1 MGQAQS
7 SASTGSGGDNS
18 PRPQHQGKSFRQRV
32 QTKLRKPKPLV
43 RGKPAARS
51 MRRKKG
57 RSHHRHSVAP
67 VIASGA
73 ASKRRDSVNSLVA
86 SDGTHSASPSGYST
100 PSISFNLRKRHG
112 RRSQAIGAPGQY
124 LANQVRQIT
133 GPIDRYA
140 VEANWQRVL
149 GHSNAPLTLEKFKAV
164 LRQDGLSDEFIVLL
178 FRSLK
183 HIPAVLDP
191 RFLPGYQQAVEQKE
205 SQSVSVRGSRRGSL
219 ADTPLARS
227 PIGGRSR
234 RPSLDITGIQNHPNI
249 TFAPAQTENY
259 GTEPLTLNE
268 FLIAYGVYR
277 QYLTKPSLLP
287 SPAVDPWDTTGL
299 LIWKSL
305 MPNVAPLFNRPDE
318 MARFLAELD
327 GQSLP
332 KNAPSFRTMDWCL
345 FLEGCAALLECTPQC
360 WSEYDG
366 TADPVNPS
374 THNPNLVIRRLWQ
387 GFLRLCNPNHISLED
402 TLTIPMDLGAT
413 FMQRLGEG
421 WLVVVGEY
429 LYHKFFGLAMLP
441 FRLQDSPA
449 LPNKPHDEP
458 SHRMSVAS
466 ISRGE
471 SLNPLKALLLPT
483 LDTHTGM
490 TTPGIG
496 PTNAPDAFAHHEAH
510 PPMLDDTML
519 WCLTWSVPAE
529 LVFTS
534 GGPGAA
540 PSTAGGVVATPPPAQ
555 GLMLGTRSGPT
566 SRRGSMFMT
575 LAAGHAMSPLAVDS
589 EGPGTPGLLSP
600 PIGPPA
606 SVPGS
611 RRGSTLLSS
620 PLSSGDALLG
630 TAKPTMTWHRLYLG
644 SEHGYSMV
652 QFQKH
657 VFKYP
662 CPTIMVVKAETT
674 DVRGLTANQLF
685 KDCLTSTL
693 LTTSGKKHCVM
704 FAVYVDQPWKYSRSY
719 WGQTHCSMIAC
730 APVFH
735 RFPTTQNVGSSQ
747 AKSKLLYNP
756 AGADSANL
764 SPRTPAATLNE
775 SGAQPGPFSGVRP
788 SASCHR
794 SSSLTSAIPEKYQSV
809 FTPPDQAQ
817 YERGPDQRYIYC
829 HPNIGIGVGGLTS
842 IPAQTLRNGDW
853 GGKGSNTGSS
863 VIHQLQG
870 LSLQSQSSADNLF
883 TLHIDNHFR
892 KLTWCNDPFRLSS
905 PSRKFDTS
913 PSATTSS
920 AAAIKTGV
928 SALPFVPADTTQ
940 DFTLSMDIVDLE
952 VYGLGGEIALM
963 VQQKAWE
970 TEQKEQDKRS
980 RLTTLSNATAPGDS
994 EPGTGAQ
1001 TGADSSEAYRA
1012 LNRQILE
1019 WAGIINA
1026 DRSDI

>member
-7 SASTGSGGDNS
+7 SASAGSGGDTAS
-18 PRPQHQGKSFRQRV
+18 RPKLQGKSFRQRM
-32 QTKLRKPKPLV
+32 QTKLRKPKPST
-43 RGKPAARS
+43 RGKPTARP

-57 RSHHRHSVAP
+57 RGHHRHSVAP
-67 VIASGA
+67 VLTSSA
-73 ASKRRDSVNSLVA
+73 APKRRGSVGSLA
-86 SDGTHSASPSGYST
+86 TSDGTHSASPSGYST
-100 PSISFNLRKRHG
+100 PSISFNLRKRQG
-112 RRSQAIGAPGQY
+112 RRSQAIGAPGQF
-124 LANQVRQIT
+124 LANQVRQII

-140 VEANWQRVL
+140 LEANWQRVL
-149 GHSNAPLTLEKFKAV
+149 GHSNAPLTLEKFKMI
-164 LRQDGLSDEFIVLL
+164 LRQDDLSDEFIVLL

-191 RFLPGYQQAVEQKE
+191 RFLPGYQQAMGQKDG
-205 SQSVSVRGSRRGSL
+205 QSASVRGSRRGSL

-234 RPSLDITGIQNHPNI
+234 RPSLDVTANQGHPNV
-249 TFAPAQTENY
+249 TLASELTESY
-259 GTEPLTLNE
+259 SMEPLTLSE

-332 KNAPSFRTMDWCL
+332 KNTPSFRTMDWCL
-345 FLEGCAALLECTPQC
+345 YLEGCAALLQCIPQC
-360 WSEYDG
+360 WSEYDD
-366 TADPVNPS
+366 TADPASPAA
-374 THNPNLVIRRLWQ
+374 HNSNLVIRRLWQ
-387 GFLRLCNPNHISLED
+387 GLLRLSDPKYTSLED
-402 TLTIPMDLGAT
+402 TLTVPMDLGAT

-441 FRLQDSPA
+441 FRLQNSPA
-449 LPNKPHDEP
+449 LPSQSNDEP
-458 SHRMSVAS
+458 DRRMSVAS
-466 ISRGE
+466 VPRGE
-471 SLNPLKALLLPT
+471 SLNPLKTLLLPT
-483 LDTHTGM
+483 LDTRSGM
-490 TTPGIG
+490 TTPGVG
-496 PTNAPDAFAHHEAH
+496 STNAPDAFSHHEAH
-510 PPMLDDTML
+510 PPMLDDTTL

-529 LVFTS
+529 LVFNS
-534 GGPGAA
+534 GGPG
-540 PSTAGGVVATPPPAQ
+540 TASNNTGGAVTTPPPAH

-575 LAAGHAMSPLAVDS
+575 LAAGHTMSPLAADS

-600 PIGPPA
+600 AAVPPA
-606 SVPGS
+606 SMPGS

-620 PLSSGDALLG
+620 PFNCGDPLLG

-662 CPTIMVVKAETT
+662 CPTLLVVKAETT
-674 DVRGLTANQLF
+674 DMRGLAANQLF
-685 KDCLTSTL
+685 KDCLNSTPP
-693 LTTSGKKHCVM
+693 TAPGQKQSVV

-719 WGQTHCSMIAC
+719 WGQTHCAMIAC

-735 RFPTTQNVGSSQ
+735 RFPTTQKVGTSQ

-756 AGADSANL
+756 AGTDSAGL

-775 SGAQPGPFSGVRP
+775 SGAQASPFTGIRPG
-788 SASCHR
+788 ASRHR

-842 IPAQTLRNGDW
+842 ISAQTLRSGNL
-853 GGKGSNTGSS
+853 GGKGPGAGGS
-863 VIHQLQG
+863 VTHQLQG
-870 LSLQSQSSADNLF
+870 LSLQSHSSAESHF

-892 KLTWCNDPFRLSS
+892 KLTWCNDPFRLSH

-913 PSATTSS
+913 SSATASS
-920 AAAIKTGV
+920 AATIKTGV
-928 SALPFVPADTTQ
+928 SALPFVPVDTTQ

-970 TEQKEQDKRS
+970 TEQKEQNKPS
-980 RLTTLSNATAPGDS
+980 RLMALSNAATSGDGES
-994 EPGTGAQ
+994 GSGGQPGT
-1001 TGADSSEAYRA
+1001 DSSDPYRA

-1026 DRSDI
+1026 DRSEV